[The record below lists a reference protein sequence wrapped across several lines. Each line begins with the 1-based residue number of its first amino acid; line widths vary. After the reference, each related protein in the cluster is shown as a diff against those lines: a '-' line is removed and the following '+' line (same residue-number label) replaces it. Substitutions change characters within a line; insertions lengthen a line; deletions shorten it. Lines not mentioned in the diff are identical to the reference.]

1 MEESKDLQ
9 SIYKI
14 FRTFIYLSL
23 VIEFFEYAITP
34 GMLTFWGGI
43 VADIHGRMKLMDIYQ
58 DGHLLHSKIMTLL
71 IICVTCIGTRNKK
84 HLEFNAKRM
93 VIYPLSFGLM
103 LMFLSVWMFY
113 RGWQPCFFSQH
124 VALLPHVGR
133 GHGALPCGVGQ
144 HLEVSEGRT
153 AQRPLQPGER
163 EFPAERQED

>member
-43 VADIHGRMKLMDIYQ
+43 VADIYGRMKLMDIYQ

-103 LMFLSVWMFY
+103 LMFLSVWLFY
-113 RGWQPCFFSQH
+113 CGSQSCFFS
-124 VALLPHVGR
+124 
-133 GHGALPCGVGQ
+133 LPCSTWHRNG
-144 HLEVSEGRT
+144 HPS
-153 AQRPLQPGER
+153 QRRALYLASSATYPLPVFWRAVPIRAICCPMGHT
-163 EFPAERQED
+163 